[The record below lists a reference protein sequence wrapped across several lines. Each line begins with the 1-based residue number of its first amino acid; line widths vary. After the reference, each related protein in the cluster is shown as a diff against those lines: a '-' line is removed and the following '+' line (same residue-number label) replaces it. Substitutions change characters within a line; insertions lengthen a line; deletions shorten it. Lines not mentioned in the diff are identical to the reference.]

1 MTIFLA
7 IIFLALILLVH
18 ELGHFLL
25 AKVCK
30 VPVEEFGFGFPPRI
44 WAKKIGGTEYS
55 FNWLPLGGFNKINEE
70 SFSRQ
75 SAGRRMLI
83 LAGGIFTNILLGCFF
98 FSLVFMLGSRSL
110 VLVSD
115 LAPNSPA
122 ALAGIQKNDEIVSVG
137 SRKETLTAPFLGQ
150 AFIEFVNRYKGET
163 LTLKM
168 NRAGKTINFQVAS
181 RENPPTGEGPLGVAI
196 VDAGVPAR
204 PFGQS
209 LVEAFKTTGQVIG
222 LSFLSIYR
230 LATRAFVEPAVLNA
244 LTGPVG
250 VVALAG
256 QVGKIGFAYFLQIMA
271 FISLGFA
278 VFNALPLP
286 ALDGGHLLFILIEK
300 IKGSPISVRIRNSIN
315 AFGLGILLLLMVFVT
330 IKDIK
335 GLL

>member
-7 IIFLALILLVH
+7 IIFLALILLAH

-25 AKVCK
+25 AKICK

-44 WAKKIGGTEYS
+44 WAKKIGETEYS
-55 FNWLPLGGFNKINEE
+55 LNWLPLGGFNKINEE
-70 SFSRQ
+70 NFNLQ
-75 SAGRRMLI
+75 PAGRRILI
-83 LAGGIFTNILLGCFF
+83 LAGGIIANILLGWFF
-98 FSLVFMLGSRSL
+98 FSLVFMLGSRPL

-122 ALAGIQKNDEIVSVG
+122 ALAGIQKNDEIVSVN
-137 SRKETLTAPFLGQ
+137 SPKETLTAPFLGQ

-163 LTLKM
+163 LTLKIS
-168 NRAGKTINFQVAS
+168 RAGKTINFQVTS
-181 RENPPTGEGPLGVAI
+181 RESPPTGEGPLGVAI
-196 VDAGVPAR
+196 VDAGVPAK

-230 LATRAFVEPAVLNA
+230 LATRAFAEPAILNA

-278 VFNALPLP
+278 VFNAIPLP

-300 IKGSPISVRIRNSIN
+300 IKGSPIPNRLKGLIN
-315 AFGLGILLLLMVFVT
+315 GLGLGLLLILMIFVT

>member
-7 IIFLALILLVH
+7 IIFISIILLLH
-18 ELGHFLL
+18 ELGHFWL
-25 AKVCK
+25 AKFFK
-30 VPVEEFGFGFPPRI
+30 VKVEEFGFGFPPRI
-44 WAKKIGGTEYS
+44 WAKKIGETEYS

-70 SFSRQ
+70 SFERQ
-75 SAGRRMLI
+75 PASRRMLI
-83 LAGGIFTNILLGCFF
+83 LAGGILTNVFLGWLF
-98 FSLVFMLGSRSL
+98 FSLVFMIGSKPL
-110 VLVSD
+110 VIVSD

-122 ALAGIQKNDEIVSVG
+122 ALAGIQKNDAIISVDYP
-137 SRKETLTAPFLGQ
+137 KETLVAPFSGQ
-150 AFIEFVNRYKGET
+150 TFIEFVNRYRGET
-163 LTLKM
+163 LTLKIS
-168 NRAGKTINFQVAS
+168 RAGKTISFQTTS
-181 RENPPTGEGPLGVAI
+181 RKNPPAGEGPLGVAI
-196 VDAGVPAR
+196 VDAGVPAK

-222 LSFLSIYR
+222 LSFSSIYR
-230 LATRAFVEPAVLNA
+230 LVTRAFAEPAMLDA

-256 QVGKIGFAYFLQIMA
+256 QIGKISFTYFLQIMA

-278 VFNALPLP
+278 VFNVLPFP

-300 IKGSPISVRIRNSIN
+300 IKGSPIPVKIKGLIN
-315 AFGLGILLLLMVFVT
+315 GLSFGLLLILMVFVT